1 MSREGI
7 CDMFSYLKGILAEI
21 GTGYVV
27 LDVNG
32 LGYHVNVPSSDISVL
47 PHIGEQLKLY
57 VYLAV
62 REDARDLYGFIDRS
76 GKAVF
81 EKLLTV
87 SGVGPKAA
95 LSALSIISPE
105 RLVLAIAAEDEKLL
119 STVPGIGKKT
129 AQRIVLELKDKMHI
143 QIKNEGTANLKS
155 AYDSASVETDA
166 VQALLA
172 LGYDASEAF
181 TAVKAVNDSKLDLTQ
196 LVKRALRTLDNR

>member
-1 MSREGI
+1 MY
-7 CDMFSYLKGILAEI
+7 DYLNGRLVEV
-21 GTGYVV
+21 GLSNVV

-32 LGYHVNVPSSDISVL
+32 VGYRVNISGADLAGL
-47 PHIGEQLKLY
+47 PAVGGQLKLF
-57 VYLAV
+57 VFLAV
-62 REDARDLYGFIDRS
+62 REDARDLYGFVDKA
-76 GKAVF
+76 GKTVF

-87 SGVGPKAA
+87 SGIGPKAA

-105 RLVLAIAAEDEKLL
+105 KLILAIAAGDEKLL

-143 QIKNEGTANLKS
+143 QIKNEGLTALKS
-155 AYDSASVETDA
+155 ASNDGTLEADA

-181 TAVKAVNDSKLDLTQ
+181 SAVKATFDPKLDLTG
-196 LVKRALRTLDNR
+196 LLKRALRTLDSR

>member
-1 MSREGI
+1 
-7 CDMFSYLKGILAEI
+7 MFDYLKGILAEI
-21 GTGYVV
+21 GTGFIVI
-27 LDVNG
+27 DVNG
-32 LGYHVNVPSSDISVL
+32 LGYHVNVPSSDLSCL
-47 PHIGEQLKLY
+47 PAIGGQFKLY

-62 REDARDLYGFIDRS
+62 REDARDLYGFIDKS
-76 GKAVF
+76 GKSVF

-105 RLVLAIAAEDEKLL
+105 RLVLAIAAADEKLL
-119 STVPGIGKKT
+119 ATVPGIGKKT

-143 QIKNEGTANLKS
+143 QIKNEGATNLKS
-155 AYDSASVETDA
+155 AHDGGSVETDA

-181 TAVKAVNDSKLDLTQ
+181 TAVKAIDTSNLDLTQ
-196 LVKRALRTLDNR
+196 LIKRALKTLDRR

>member
-1 MSREGI
+1 
-7 CDMFSYLKGILAEI
+7 MFDYLKGILAEI
-21 GTGYVV
+21 GTGFIVI
-27 LDVNG
+27 DVNG
-32 LGYHVNVPSSDISVL
+32 LGYHVNVPSSDLSCL
-47 PHIGEQLKLY
+47 PVIGGQLKLY

-62 REDARDLYGFIDRS
+62 REDARDLYGFIDKS
-76 GKAVF
+76 GKSVF

-105 RLVLAIAAEDEKLL
+105 RLVLAIAAADEKLL
-119 STVPGIGKKT
+119 ATVPGIGKKT

-143 QIKNEGTANLKS
+143 QIKNEGATNLKS
-155 AYDSASVETDA
+155 AHDTGSVETDA

-181 TAVKAVNDSKLDLTQ
+181 TAVKAIDASKLDLTE
-196 LVKRALRTLDNR
+196 LVKRALKTLDRR

>member
-1 MSREGI
+1 MYE
-7 CDMFSYLKGILAEI
+7 YLKGILAEI
-21 GTGYVV
+21 GAGFVV

-32 LGYHVNVPSSDISVL
+32 LGYHVNVPSSDISGM
-47 PHIGEQLKLY
+47 PHIGEHLKLY
-57 VYLAV
+57 VHLAV
-62 REDARDLYGFIDRS
+62 REDARDLYGFIDKS

-87 SGVGPKAA
+87 SGIGPKAA
-95 LSALSIISPE
+95 LSALSIVSPE
-105 RLVLAIAAEDEKLL
+105 RLVLAIAASDEKLL

-143 QIKNEGTANLKS
+143 QIKNEGAANLKS
-155 AYDSASVETDA
+155 AHDSGSVETDA

-181 TAVKAVNDSKLDLTQ
+181 AAVKAVNDPKLDLTQ
-196 LVKRALRTLDNR
+196 LIKRALRALDSR